1 MALQFITPIANLA
14 GTWLKG
20 RQKKAEEKQ
29 KLEVAKI
36 QAQVKRVQSDANWEE
51 KAMDAS
57 ASSWKDELWTLLFCG
72 IIIACFVPAC
82 QPYLSDGFRFLREDC
97 PDWLSWGI
105 LASIGASFGLKSIGQ
120 FKK

>member
-72 IIIACFVPAC
+72 LIFAGSIPAG